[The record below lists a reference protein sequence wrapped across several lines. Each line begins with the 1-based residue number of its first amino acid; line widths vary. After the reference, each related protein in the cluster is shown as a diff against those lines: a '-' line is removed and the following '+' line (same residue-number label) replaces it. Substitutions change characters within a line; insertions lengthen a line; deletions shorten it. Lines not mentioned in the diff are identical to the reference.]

1 MQSTLKRFTYLM
13 IILVGLLA
21 GMLFAGNAHAI
32 AESTP
37 RAPDRTVTGQV
48 RLGADGEAGVIVEA
62 FTFQGALIASATTN
76 AQGQYSLNVGDNSL
90 FRVRPRKGVFEFN
103 PPSAL
108 MFTREQSVTQDF
120 VMFRLPIV
128 IQGGYT
134 PLSLPQTSCPQRRL
148 DGSTYNPGACGEVA
162 FANLLRDLRGAG
174 WNVRTVMM
182 NSSILGTPALA
193 TQTSALRHQR
203 R

>member
-1 MQSTLKRFTYLM
+1 
-13 IILVGLLA
+13 
-21 GMLFAGNAHAI
+21 
-32 AESTP
+32 
-37 RAPDRTVTGQV
+37 
-48 RLGADGEAGVIVEA
+48 
-62 FTFQGALIASATTN
+62 
-76 AQGQYSLNVGDNSL
+76 
-90 FRVRPRKGVFEFN
+90 
-103 PPSAL
+103 
-108 MFTREQSVTQDF
+108 
-120 VMFRLPIV
+120 MFRLPIV

-193 TQTSALRHQR
+193 TQTSALRRAINDAKQETGASKVILFAHSTGGPVAR
-203 R
+203 RYIESALNPANSPVNCFQASDFNILGKPTHALNDAAHHWSVKA